1 MSTPDLL
8 RGSLRID
15 GWGTAVFGVAM
26 LAGGRWLTGPLGL
39 PSTWFVPIGIA
50 MVGGAVALGLI
61 AGYPRIPP
69 RLAGCAIA
77 GNALSGGAIVALLV
91 TGFLPL
97 TGLGTTFM
105 LAGAAWVTT
114 FAVLAFIGLGRSRSR
129 HNPPPPATRRR
140 LVPPFSRR

>member
-1 MSTPDLL
+1 MSAPSTSTPPDATSPGGTSNLL

-26 LAGGRWLTGPLGL
+26 LVAGRWLSGPLGL

-50 MVGGAVALGLI
+50 MLGGAAALGLI

-77 GNALSGGAIVALLV
+77 GNALSGGAILVLLV

-114 FAVLAFIGLGRSRSR
+114 FAALAFIGLGRSQSQ
-129 HNPPPPATRRR
+129 
-140 LVPPFSRR
+140 S